1 MSIFITG
8 GSGLLGSKIAE
19 IALEKRVHGIYAGYC
34 HFKPE
39 FGEPVKIDLAKNT
52 DLAVIAQ
59 IKPDV
64 IIHTAALTNVD
75 GCETNKELAYRINT
89 EGTRRVADIANELGA
104 FLVYVSTDYVFSG
117 DKGMYKEEDDPNP
130 INYYGYTKLLGEQYC
145 SCIVRPCVI
154 YGAKPASGTVNFALW
169 LIKNLSL
176 KKKALPKK
184 HYTSY
189 SLKKKAL
196 PKKDYIIKELNKN
209 KEKVKIVTDQ
219 YVTPTLNT
227 NVAKMLLEI
236 AEREQKGLFHL
247 AGSERVS
254 RFDFALRIADAFG
267 LDEDLIEPSKIAEMR
282 WLATR
287 PKDSSLDTAKASRC
301 LNEKPYD
308 LDKALYVLK
317 EELEN
322 VKRNRN

>member
-1 MSIFITG
+1 MKDYCIQHHGNWIGNMSIFITG

-176 KKKALPKK
+176 K
-184 HYTSY
+184 
-189 SLKKKAL
+189 
-196 PKKDYIIKELNKN
+196 
-209 KEKVKIVTDQ
+209 
-219 YVTPTLNT
+219 
-227 NVAKMLLEI
+227 
-236 AEREQKGLFHL
+236 
-247 AGSERVS
+247 
-254 RFDFALRIADAFG
+254 
-267 LDEDLIEPSKIAEMR
+267 
-282 WLATR
+282 
-287 PKDSSLDTAKASRC
+287 
-301 LNEKPYD
+301 
-308 LDKALYVLK
+308 
-317 EELEN
+317 
-322 VKRNRN
+322 